1 MERERV
7 QHHGLLQR
15 EEEGRGTEDSGVA
28 EEGGMVV
35 ETAVRGMCSL
45 NQASPGAK
53 TERNTSLSRGWGGCW
68 SGQALLFPPAPP
80 VTHWEKASVLPMQSC
95 DGLSSA
101 PDTGGKS

>member
-53 TERNTSLSRGWGGCW
+53 TERNTSLSRGWGGVLERTG
-68 SGQALLFPPAPP
+68 SSVSTSTTSYAL
-80 VTHWEKASVLPMQSC
+80 
-95 DGLSSA
+95 
-101 PDTGGKS
+101 GKSQRASDAEL